1 MASERIKYVRVSR
14 DKSNGTKQ
22 VAGYIRV
29 NGDEQTKNSS
39 EERQRIAICDYYSAM
54 GWDLGEIYVD
64 EGHSAR
70 GEEIETRAGHL
81 RMMAAIEE
89 GQYDVVVTYTLDR
102 ISHDA
107 TRMCD
112 TIKACKQNGVAVVSI
127 KENLDS
133 SGPMG
138 QAALQLF
145 CCGSTD
151 AIRNHPIL
159 RRERQNLMYFRGES
173 FRMIPLC
180 KCRHSVAYRNG
191 LTERIH

>member
-1 MASERIKYVRVSR
+1 MASERIKYIRVSSDGNNR
-14 DKSNGTKQ
+14 TKQ

-29 NGDEQTKNSS
+29 SSEEQTENSS
-39 EERQRIAICDYYSAM
+39 EERQRIAICDYCSAM

-64 EGHSAR
+64 EGHSAH
-70 GEEIETRAGHL
+70 GEEIEPRAGYL

-89 GQYDVVVTYTLDR
+89 EQYDVVVTYTLDR
-102 ISHDA
+102 ISRDA
-107 TRMCD
+107 IRMCD

-145 CCGSTD
+145 
-151 AIRNHPIL
+151 AAAAQMQYEIIP
-159 RRERQNLMYFRGES
+159 YYGEKDRS
-173 FRMIPLC
+173 
-180 KCRHSVAYRNG
+180 
-191 LTERIH
+191 